1 MISDDFYDVMFEV
14 SNEEIVNIM
23 KALTQEK
30 TSFSGLARRLN
41 ITTQE
46 VSRHFNRLVESGIAT
61 RDSGGHPALTPYGIL
76 LLRQLG
82 STVFTTQNKDYFRT
96 HNASALPDKFLGRF
110 GELTEMKYTDDIML
124 AIHNSV
130 RVIQEAQEYLLDIN
144 LPYIASGFPHI
155 KAAYERGVRGYF
167 LRGVDL
173 QVPKEMQDVRQEVFP
188 DDFLDYIRREELL
201 KDRFLEVD
209 IILYMSE
216 KEVALL
222 SFPTANGNYDFRGF
236 TGTDPVA
243 LEWCKDLFFYYWE
256 KGTKQR
262 Q

>member
-14 SNEEIVNIM
+14 SNEERVNIM

-30 TSFSGLARRLN
+30 TTFSGLARRLD

-61 RDSGGHPALTPYGIL
+61 RDRDGHPALTQYGLI

-82 STVFTTQNKDYFRT
+82 STLFTTQNKEYFRS
-96 HNASALPDKFLGRF
+96 HDASALPDKFLGRF
-110 GELTEMKYTDDIML
+110 GELNDMSYIDDIML

-130 RVIQEAQEYLLDIN
+130 RIIQEAEEYLLDIN

-155 KAAYERGVRGYF
+155 KAAYDRGIKGYF
-167 LRGVDL
+167 LRGADL
-173 QVPKEMQDVRQEVFP
+173 QVPNEMQDIREEVFP
-188 DDFLDYIRREELL
+188 DGFLEYIRREELL
-201 KDRFLEVD
+201 MDRFLEVD
-209 IILYMSE
+209 IILYMNE

-222 SFPTANGNYDFRGF
+222 SFPTLNGNYDYRGF
-236 TGTDPVA
+236 TSTDPAA
-243 LEWCKDLFFYYWE
+243 LEWCRDMFFYYWE
-256 KGTKQR
+256 QGTKEP
-262 Q
+262 

>member
-14 SNEEIVNIM
+14 SNEERVNIM

-30 TSFSGLARRLN
+30 TTFSGLARRLD

-61 RDSGGHPALTPYGIL
+61 RDRDGHPALTQYGLI

-82 STVFTTQNKDYFRT
+82 STLFTTQNKEYFRS
-96 HNASALPDKFLGRF
+96 HDASALPDKFLGRF
-110 GELTEMKYTDDIML
+110 GELNDMSYIDDIML

-130 RVIQEAQEYLLDIN
+130 RIIQEAEEYLLDIN

-155 KAAYERGVRGYF
+155 KAAYDRGIKGYF
-167 LRGVDL
+167 LRGADL
-173 QVPKEMQDVRQEVFP
+173 QVPNEMQDIREEVFP
-188 DDFLDYIRREELL
+188 DGFLDYIRREELL
-201 KDRFLEVD
+201 MDRFLEVD
-209 IILYMSE
+209 IILYMNE

-222 SFPTANGNYDFRGF
+222 SFPTLNGNYDYRGF
-236 TGTDPVA
+236 TSTDPAA
-243 LEWCKDLFFYYWE
+243 LEWCRDMFFYYWE
-256 KGTKQR
+256 QGTKEP
-262 Q
+262 

>member
-14 SNEEIVNIM
+14 SNQERVNIM

-30 TSFSGLARRLN
+30 TSFSGLARRLD

-61 RDSGGHPALTPYGIL
+61 RDKDGHPTLTPYGLI

-82 STVFTTQNKDYFRT
+82 STLFTTQNKAYFRS
-96 HNASALPDKFLGRF
+96 HDASALPDKFLGRF
-110 GELTEMKYTDDIML
+110 GELNGMAYIDDIML

-130 RVIQEAQEYLLDIN
+130 RIIQEAEEYILDIN

-155 KAAYERGVRGYF
+155 KAAYDRGVKGYF
-167 LRGVDL
+167 LRGADL
-173 QVPKEMQDVRQEVFP
+173 QVPNEMQDIREEVFP
-188 DDFLDYIRREELL
+188 DGFLDYIRREELL
-201 KDRFLEVD
+201 MDRFLDVN
-209 IILYMSE
+209 IILYMNE

-222 SFPTANGNYDFRGF
+222 SFPTLNGSYDYRGF
-236 TGTDPVA
+236 TSTDPAA
-243 LEWCKDLFFYYWE
+243 LEWCLDLFYHYWE
-256 KGTKQR
+256 QGTKESK
-262 Q
+262 